1 MKVAKSLL
9 SVSLLL
15 VLGACGQEVERQVVM
30 VSPDG
35 PASFGIREPNDAA
48 AESID
53 QRAQRSQ
60 DCGILEGNFEL
71 PDEKDPCIVSPQE
84 LAIGL
89 YTLKSFVVRSFQV
102 ESQEQLRF
110 SRLLETLGE
119 LSNDDSVSREW
130 NWGASSEVIVDLN
143 LPLQMWRQADRLSFE
158 EAIRHEVV
166 FDKAREVVRSV
177 TTESPS
183 AKGARMYELLE
194 FEMPEKES
202 AISKRWL
209 TGFVEHGRRLLINPG
224 EEQQR
229 VQELDP
235 LKIFGQAV
243 FRRVALGSSEIQ
255 AIIQYSM
262 RGENNLNYIIRL
274 ALTYELAEKPV
285 EFKP

>member
-1 MKVAKSLL
+1 MKVAKSLF

-15 VLGACGQEVERQVVM
+15 VLWACGQEVERQVVM
-30 VSPDG
+30 LPSDR
-35 PASFGIREPNDAA
+35 PASFGIQEPKDAA

-53 QRAQRSQ
+53 HRAQRTQ

-84 LAIGL
+84 LSIGL
-89 YTLKSFVVRSFQV
+89 FSLKSFAVRSFQV
-102 ESQEQLRF
+102 ESLEQLRF

-119 LSNDDSVSREW
+119 LSNDDTVSREW
-130 NWGASSEVIVDLN
+130 TWGASSEVIVDLN
-143 LPLQMWRQADRLSFE
+143 LPLQMWRQSDRLSFE

-166 FDKAREVVRSV
+166 FEKSRELVRSV

-194 FEMPEKES
+194 FQGIQEDSLP
-202 AISKRWL
+202 SKRWL
-209 TGFVEHGRRLLINPG
+209 RGSVDHGRRLVISAG

-235 LKIFGQAV
+235 LKIFGQAI
-243 FRRVALGSSEIQ
+243 FRRVSMGSSEIQ

-274 ALTYELAEKPV
+274 ALTYQLTEKPV